1 MLNKKLFHKRLL
13 QLTLPI
19 ALQSLMLSLVA
30 AGDAFMLGRVAQD
43 QMTAVALA
51 SQVQFVQNMIVT
63 SITGAVQKI
72 QVAQEPDKRRVKGG
86 E

>member
-30 AGDAFMLGRVAQD
+30 AGDAFMLRRVAQD
-43 QMTAVALA
+43 QMTAVSLA

-72 QVAQEPDKRRVKGG
+72 QVAQEPDKRRVKV
-86 E
+86 